1 MPGSGCWQEHQHVG
15 YFHRSVLGLCVGAAH
30 AAVERTYKPDDPK
43 SYQGSWQGTYSN
55 NQTFELAI
63 SEASGLRASPT
74 GRANASPMQGDANRI
89 EGWGPERENAPSLEI
104 RDLMRGREQAAV
116 RRPQFAALVAVT
128 LVEDFGVGDRKHAND
143 ILTRQICRA
152 V

>member
-1 MPGSGCWQEHQHVG
+1 MSDI
-15 YFHRSVLGLCVGAAH
+15 FTVLSSAYASAPLTPQSNGPISP
-30 AAVERTYKPDDPK
+30 TIP
-43 SYQGSWQGTYSN
+43 SSWQGTYSN